1 MSGKILAIVGVV
13 ALGLGAAAQAQQGAQ
28 AGASSQTN
36 ANAQVDRKGAQT
48 SGSGSNSATA
58 QAGRNSAG
66 LESGTTMNA
75 ALEHP
80 VDAKKNK
87 PGDHVT
93 AKTTDNVK
101 SGGQVVI
108 PKGSRLEGHV
118 TQVQA
123 RGHGQS
129 DSSVGIVFDRAVTK
143 KGREIPLNNF
153 AIQAVGRSQSS
164 ASAMSSSNS
173 GPDMMSSGGGSGSS
187 RSSGGGMS
195 SGHSSGGGLLG
206 GATSSV
212 GGTVNTTGGVTSGV
226 SGGATSTVSDAG
238 RVTGGAGGVVGGTVS
253 GTTGV
258 TSGVTSGGLNSSGQ
272 LMSNSRGVFGL
283 EGLGLQSAA
292 SSNAQGSVITSSSR
306 NVHLDSGT
314 QLVLAAQGQAQ
325 GGQQ

>member
-36 ANAQVDRKGAQT
+36 ANAQVNRNGAQAQGNSST
-48 SGSGSNSATA
+48 SASGQAGKNSAA
-58 QAGRNSAG
+58 

-93 AKTTDNVK
+93 AKTTENVK

-108 PKGSRLEGHV
+108 PKGSKLEGHV

-129 DSSVGIVFDRAVTK
+129 DSHVGIMFDRAVTK
-143 KGREIPLNNF
+143 DGREIPLNNF
-153 AIQAVGRSQSS
+153 AIQAMGRSQSS
-164 ASAMSSSNS
+164 ASAMNNSSS
-173 GPDMMSSGGGSGSS
+173 GPDMMSGGSGSGS
-187 RSSGGGMS
+187 ARSSGGGMS

-206 GATSSV
+206 GATSTA
-212 GGTVNTTGGVTSGV
+212 GGTVSTAGGVTSGV
-226 SGGATSTVSDAG
+226 GGSATSTVSDAG
-238 RVTGGAGGVVGGTVS
+238 RVTGGVGGTVS

-283 EGLGLQSAA
+283 EGLGLQTAA
-292 SSNAQGSVITSSSR
+292 SSETQGSVITSSSR

-314 QLVLAAQGQAQ
+314 QFVLAAHGQAQ